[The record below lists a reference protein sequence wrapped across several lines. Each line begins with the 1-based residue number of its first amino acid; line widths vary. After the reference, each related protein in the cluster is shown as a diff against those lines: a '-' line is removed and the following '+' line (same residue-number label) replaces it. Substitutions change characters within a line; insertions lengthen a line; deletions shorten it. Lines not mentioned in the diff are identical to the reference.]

1 MSHSTEEP
9 GHGHS
14 PAAWTTVTI
23 VLVAFSIGTLFFW
36 FDMPQVVMASAG
48 LAVLGPIVGLVMRR
62 AGYGVGGS
70 KTKSH

>member
-14 PAAWTTVTI
+14 PAAGTTVTI

-36 FDMPQVVMASAG
+36 FDMPEVVMASAG

>member
-36 FDMPQVVMASAG
+36 VDMPEVVMASAG